1 MEKTDIAHDVVKFYP
16 SYIDADCKVFEGRKL
31 KKELCIPGV
40 NTKEIYDVLN
50 EEQYNQ
56 ENQFFSTTVCEQ
68 PSNCDEKKIESKIP
82 DYFSYYQNL
91 EQNESEQSP

>member
-50 EEQYNQ
+50 DILKFKCVPEYV
-56 ENQFFSTTVCEQ
+56 SL
-68 PSNCDEKKIESKIP
+68 SLIYI
-82 DYFSYYQNL
+82 
-91 EQNESEQSP
+91 